1 MSMDHA
7 DAAAEVILA
16 WWTGAGGEDLETRH
30 LYQRLV
36 RAVDVSGD
44 LRATVTGD
52 PVRGRSHLAAVL
64 RDAAARHP
72 VVASL
77 VRQVAPAPAANARPS
92 SLSQVANATGDGSIA
107 INVGGDYIADG
118 RSLREFKHPDRDGPG
133 LPESGGRGSARP
145 SSVGIILLVSAEP
158 EGLDRLY
165 VGREERVVED
175 ELDSRSRRAEWTV
188 QCKRAVRFN
197 DLDRLL
203 RAVQPRILHFSGH
216 GGEDGIFL
224 EDDAGNAQLVR
235 ADALARLLAAARV
248 RLDCI
253 VMNACRIGAQAP
265 LLAAHARYVIA
276 ATDWIPDEAAIAFSR
291 GFYAG
296 LADGDAIPA
305 AYERAC
311 AHFCNA
317 TDSASPPD
325 LVEGTG

>member
-7 DAAAEVILA
+7 DAAAEAILA
-16 WWTGAGGEDLETRH
+16 WWGGAGGDDLETRH

-52 PVRGRSHLAAVL
+52 PLRGRSHLAAVL

-77 VRQVAPAPAANARPS
+77 VRQAAPRAAADPRPS
-92 SLSQVANATGDGSIA
+92 MRVQNANATGDGSIA
-107 INVGGDYIADG
+107 VNVGGDYIADG
-118 RSLREFKHPDRDGPG
+118 RSLREAWHRDLPNAPG
-133 LPESGGRGSARP
+133 EGARTPAATPSA
-145 SSVGIILLVSAEP
+145 GTILLVSAEP
-158 EGLDRLY
+158 AGMDPLY
-165 VGREERVVED
+165 VGREERVID
-175 ELDSRSRRAEWTV
+175 EELNRRTRRAEWAL

-197 DLDRLL
+197 DLDHTL
-203 RAVQPRILHFSGH
+203 RQVQPRILHFSGH
-216 GGEDGIFL
+216 GGDDGLYL
-224 EDDAGNAQLVR
+224 EDDAGNARLVR

-253 VMNACRIGAQAP
+253 VMNACRIGAQAH
-265 LLAAHARYVIA
+265 LLAAHARHVVA
-276 ATDWIPDEAAIAFSR
+276 GTDWIPDEAAIAFSR

-305 AYERAC
+305 AYERGC
-311 AHFCNA
+311 AYFCDA
-317 TDSASPPD
+317 TESASPPD
-325 LVEGTG
+325 LVGGTG

>member
-1 MSMDHA
+1 MTMDTA

-16 WWTGAGGEDLETRH
+16 WWRGAGGEGLETRH

-72 VVASL
+72 VLASL
-77 VRQVAPAPAANARPS
+77 VRQVAAQPASDARPS
-92 SLSQVANATGDGSIA
+92 TLVQNANASGAGSQA
-107 INVGGDYIADG
+107 INVGGDYISYD
-118 RSLREFKHPDRDGPG
+118 RSL
-133 LPESGGRGSARP
+133 PETRYWDPASRVPEPASGASA
-145 SSVGIILLVSAEP
+145 SVSAGIILLVSAEP

-175 ELDSRSRRAEWTV
+175 ELDSRTRRAEWTV

-216 GGEDGIFL
+216 GGEEGIFL

-317 TDSASPPD
+317 TESASPPD
-325 LVEGTG
+325 LIEGTG